1 MTPAALAPEDVLGAA
16 TALLEAAM
24 DGEPGAL
31 AVTFTD
37 TTLVLGSAQPEES
50 VDRAA
55 CAADGV
61 RVLRRGSGGGAV
73 LCDPAL
79 LEVDV
84 ALPAGHPLLVDDVSE
99 SYRFLGEAWRDA
111 LAELGVD
118 GRLVAVD
125 EARAATDERRAAARV
140 ACYAGLSPYE
150 VVDRDGAKLVGFCQR
165 RRRGAALYQCGLACG
180 RDPGDVARY
189 VRVDRAAL
197 GPTCVVQLDPA
208 AAWAALEPLLLGR
221 L

>member
-125 EARAATDERRAAARV
+125 EARAATDVRRAAARV

>member
-1 MTPAALAPEDVLGAA
+1 
-16 TALLEAAM
+16 M

-31 AVTFTD
+31 AVTFAETA
-37 TTLVLGSAQPEES
+37 LVLGSAQPEDT
-50 VDRAA
+50 VDLAA
-55 CAADGV
+55 CAGDGV

-73 LCDPAL
+73 LCDPGL

-125 EARAATDERRAAARV
+125 EARTATEARRAASRV

-150 VVDRDGAKLVGFCQR
+150 VVDGDGAKLVGFCQR

-189 VRVDRAAL
+189 VQVDRAAL
-197 GPTCVVQLDPA
+197 GPTCVVPLDPA
-208 AAWAALEPLLLGR
+208 AAWAALEPLLLRR

>member
-31 AVTFTD
+31 AVTFAD

-125 EARAATDERRAAARV
+125 EARAATDVRRAAARV

>member
-16 TALLEAAM
+16 AALLEAAM
-24 DGEPGAL
+24 QGEAGAR
-31 AVTFTD
+31 AVTFAD
-37 TTLVLGSAQPEES
+37 TTLVLGSAQPDET
-50 VDRAA
+50 VDRDA

-73 LCDPAL
+73 LCDPGL

-99 SYRFLGEAWRDA
+99 SYRVLGEAWREA
-111 LAELGVD
+111 LASLGVD
-118 GRLVAVD
+118 GRLVTVA
-125 EARAATDERRAAARV
+125 EARGAPDGRRVAARL

-150 VVDRDGAKLVGFCQR
+150 VVDPAGAKLVGVCQR
-165 RRRGAALYQCGLACG
+165 RRRGAALFQCGLACG
-180 RDPGDVARY
+180 RDPGDIARY

-197 GPTCVVQLDPA
+197 GPTCVVELDPA
-208 AAWAALEPLLLGR
+208 AAWAALAPLLLGR

>member
-31 AVTFTD
+31 AVTFAD

-99 SYRFLGEAWRDA
+99 SYQFLGEAWRDA

-125 EARAATDERRAAARV
+125 EARAATDVRRAAARV

>member
-24 DGEPGAL
+24 DGDPGAL
-31 AVTFTD
+31 AVTFAD

-55 CAADGV
+55 CTADGV

-118 GRLVAVD
+118 GRMVAVD

>member
-31 AVTFTD
+31 AVTFAD

-55 CAADGV
+55 CTADGV

-118 GRLVAVD
+118 GRMVAVD

-140 ACYAGLSPYE
+140 ACYAALSPYE

>member
-99 SYRFLGEAWRDA
+99 SYQFLGEAWRDA

-125 EARAATDERRAAARV
+125 EARAATDVRRAAARV

>member
-118 GRLVAVD
+118 GRMVAVD

-165 RRRGAALYQCGLACG
+165 RRRGAALY
-180 RDPGDVARY
+180 
-189 VRVDRAAL
+189 
-197 GPTCVVQLDPA
+197 
-208 AAWAALEPLLLGR
+208 
-221 L
+221 

>member
-1 MTPAALAPEDVLGAA
+1 MTPAALAPEVVLGAA

-31 AVTFTD
+31 AVTFAD

-125 EARAATDERRAAARV
+125 EARAATDVRRAAARV

>member
-31 AVTFTD
+31 AVTFAD
-37 TTLVLGSAQPEES
+37 TTLVMGSAQPEES

-125 EARAATDERRAAARV
+125 EARAATDVRRAAARV

>member
-1 MTPAALAPEDVLGAA
+1 MTVRALAPAAVLDAASALLQRALEGAA
-16 TALLEAAM
+16 GT
-24 DGEPGAL
+24 L
-31 AVTFTD
+31 AVTFAEPA
-37 TTLVLGSAQPEES
+37 LVLGSAQSEET
-50 VDRAA
+50 VDGAA
-55 CAADGV
+55 CAADGL

-73 LCDPAL
+73 LCDPGL

-84 ALPAGHPLLVDDVSE
+84 ALPAGHALLVDDVSE
-99 SYRFLGEAWRDA
+99 SYRFLGTAWLEA
-111 LAELGVD
+111 LASLGIE
-118 GRLVAVD
+118 GRLVAVA
-125 EARAATDERRAAARV
+125 EARATTEARRAAARL

-150 VVDRDGAKLVGFCQR
+150 VVDGNGAKLVGFCQR

-197 GPTCVVQLDPA
+197 GPTRAVSLEPT
-208 AAWAALEPLLLGR
+208 AAWAALEPLLLDR

>member
-24 DGEPGAL
+24 NGEPGAV
-31 AVTFTD
+31 AVTFAD
-37 TTLVLGSAQPEES
+37 TALVLGSAQSEDT
-50 VDRAA
+50 VDLAA

-111 LAELGVD
+111 LAALGVD

-125 EARAATDERRAAARV
+125 EARAATNERRAAARL
-140 ACYAGLSPYE
+140 AGYAGLSPYE